1 MKFPKKIKA
10 VLLDVDGVLIDS
22 LEMWYI
28 MFCKFMLAM
37 GKKPWSKIRF
47 RSVAGEWFFYLLKG
61 YNKEDYF
68 FIANKGNYYA
78 HGKDLKK
85 AFSDLEF
92 KIVADKLKKE
102 GVKMI
107 FKNYIRLEYH
117 AKIFPDTKKT
127 LVALRK
133 KGFKLATVTNTQKIL
148 STHTLRRMGLLK
160 YFDVSIFRED
170 VKRIKPKPDMLLLAV
185 KKLRVKKNEVIFIG
199 DMRSDRAAAK
209 AAGIYF
215 IGRGTTGNK
224 RIEKLPEILSLI

>member
-61 YNKEDYF
+61 YPE
-68 FIANKGNYYA
+68 A
-78 HGKDLKK
+78 
-85 AFSDLEF
+85 E
-92 KIVADKLKKE
+92 ADKLKKE

>member
-61 YNKEDYF
+61 YPE
-68 FIANKGNYYA
+68 A
-78 HGKDLKK
+78 
-85 AFSDLEF
+85 E
-92 KIVADKLKKE
+92 ADKLKKE

-133 KGFKLATVTNTQKIL
+133 KGFKLATVTNTQKI
-148 STHTLRRMGLLK
+148 
-160 YFDVSIFRED
+160 
-170 VKRIKPKPDMLLLAV
+170 
-185 KKLRVKKNEVIFIG
+185 
-199 DMRSDRAAAK
+199 
-209 AAGIYF
+209 
-215 IGRGTTGNK
+215 
-224 RIEKLPEILSLI
+224 

>member
-61 YNKEDYF
+61 YPKAE
-68 FIANKGNYYA
+68 AN
-78 HGKDLKK
+78 
-85 AFSDLEF
+85 
-92 KIVADKLKKE
+92 KLKKE